1 MRRFTQFIL
10 VSCLLMLCSQMSW
23 AEFKNFSVQV
33 NNQAGTLLTAAE
45 QVQGGL
51 QDAGKTYTNEPFS
64 VVYAMNDKNNPGTY
78 TSGIRLRRRHNNRRC
93 KRHYD

>member
-45 QVQGGL
+45 QVQGTQFSFGVAVATDGTVSRV
-51 QDAGKTYTNEPFS
+51 DATDASS
-64 VVYAMNDKNNPGTY
+64 VATV
-78 TSGIRLRRRHNNRRC
+78 SGQFHSE
-93 KRHYD
+93 HGAEG